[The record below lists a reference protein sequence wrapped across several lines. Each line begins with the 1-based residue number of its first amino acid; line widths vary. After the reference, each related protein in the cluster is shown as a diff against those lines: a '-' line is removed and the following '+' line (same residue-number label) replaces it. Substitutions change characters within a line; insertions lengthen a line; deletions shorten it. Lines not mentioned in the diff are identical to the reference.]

1 GLQDRQCTRSV
12 CPESVSRQCPL
23 ARSHSLTLPS
33 QLALARRLPS
43 GAKANPCNLLLCSE
57 SVCMQR
63 AGPLGCLCQSRIVP
77 AKSPLASRPP
87 SRLQASEKTGP
98 GCGTSSRRVP
108 NFGSQSRTVA
118 SSPPLASRLPSGE
131 KARPLIPFAC
141 QLDQSKARLSTSQ
154 SLTLPSRLPLASVRS
169 CGLKAMECTWSVW
182 ACQTRCNIWPA
193 SRHTRTSP

>member
-1 GLQDRQCTRSV
+1 HGAMTLQHHLSAALLDLPQPDRVVKAATGQRVSIRTPARQCTRSV

-141 QLDQSKARLSTSQ
+141 QL
-154 SLTLPSRLPLASVRS
+154 
-169 CGLKAMECTWSVW
+169 
-182 ACQTRCNIWPA
+182 
-193 SRHTRTSP
+193 